1 MIETYQEKENLVLPS
16 PAPQNFATIGEIYDD
31 GVSLIFD
38 GEEEPSEKHYKTNAF
53 VVFQKGDRVRIISDS
68 GTYVVEYPVG
78 NPRKTM
84 TADSS
89 TTADT
94 ADNANTANS
103 ATTATTAKTAE
114 TAETAKT
121 AQTATTA
128 QRLATRRTFS
138 LTGDVTGSAT
148 FDGSGNCTIRV
159 TGVRVACLKNGYSS
173 SAGYNIY
180 LYASS
185 SSALQFKI
193 GSNGRL
199 YTLQNA

>member
-1 MIETYQEKENLVLPS
+1 MIEKKKKKESLVLPS

-84 TADSS
+84 TAD
-89 TTADT
+89 
-94 ADNANTANS
+94 
-103 ATTATTAKTAE
+103 TAE
-114 TAETAKT
+114 TANKLSTK
-121 AQTATTA
+121 
-128 QRLATRRTFS
+128 RTFS

-148 FDGSGNCTIRV
+148 FDGSGNCEIRV
-159 TGVRVACLKNGYSS
+159 TGKRVGALKNSYGSS
-173 SAGYNIY
+173 DIY
-180 LYASS
+180 LYARYSNQL
-185 SSALQFKI
+185 AYKV
-193 GSNGRL
+193 GSNGTL
-199 YTLQNA
+199 HNLQNA

>member
-1 MIETYQEKENLVLPS
+1 MIETYQEKESLVLPS

-103 ATTATTAKTAE
+103 ATTAQK
-114 TAETAKT
+114 
-121 AQTATTA
+121 
-128 QRLATRRTFS
+128 LATRRTFS
-138 LTGDVTGSAT
+138 LSGDVTGSAT
-148 FDGSGNCTIRV
+148 FDGSGNCTINV
-159 TGVRVACLKNGYSS
+159 TGVRVACLKNAYSS
-173 SAGYNIY
+173 SSGYNIY
-180 LYASS
+180 LYARYRNQL
-185 SSALQFKI
+185 AYKV
-193 GSNGRL
+193 GSNGTL

>member
-1 MIETYQEKENLVLPS
+1 MIENYQEKESLVLPS
-16 PAPQNFATIGEIYDD
+16 SAQQNFATIGEIYDD

-103 ATTATTAKTAE
+103 ATTAQK
-114 TAETAKT
+114 
-121 AQTATTA
+121 
-128 QRLATRRTFS
+128 LATKRTFS

-148 FDGSGNCTIRV
+148 FDGSGNCTINV
-159 TGVRVACLKNGYSS
+159 TGVRVACLRNAYSS
-173 SAGYNIY
+173 SSGYNIY
-180 LYASS
+180 LYARYSNQL
-185 SSALQFKI
+185 AYKV
-193 GSNGRL
+193 GSNGAL
-199 YTLQNA
+199 HTLQNA

>member
-1 MIETYQEKENLVLPS
+1 MIETYQEKESLVLPS

-89 TTADT
+89 ATAESADEADT
-94 ADNANTANS
+94 A
-103 ATTATTAKTAE
+103 K
-114 TAETAKT
+114 K
-121 AQTATTA
+121 
-128 QRLATRRTFS
+128 LATARTFS

-148 FDGSGNCTIRV
+148 FDGSGNCTINV
-159 TGVRVACLKNGYSS
+159 TGVRVACLRNAYSS
-173 SAGYNIY
+173 SSGYNIY
-180 LYASS
+180 LYARYNNQL
-185 SSALQFKI
+185 AYKV
-193 GSNGRL
+193 GSNGTL
-199 YTLQNA
+199 HTLQNA

>member
-1 MIETYQEKENLVLPS
+1 MIETYQEKESLVLPS

-84 TADSS
+84 TADSATTADS
-89 TTADT
+89 AETADT
-94 ADNANTANS
+94 ATTADS
-103 ATTATTAKTAE
+103 ATTAQK
-114 TAETAKT
+114 
-121 AQTATTA
+121 
-128 QRLATRRTFS
+128 LDTRRTFS

-148 FDGSGNCTIRV
+148 FG
-159 TGVRVACLKNGYSS
+159 LKNVYNSS
-173 SAGYNIY
+173 SSWNIY
-180 LYASS
+180 LYARASNRLAYKVGSS
-185 SSALQFKI
+185 
-193 GSNGRL
+193 GTL
-199 YTLQNA
+199 YNLQNE

>member
-1 MIETYQEKENLVLPS
+1 MIETYQEKESLVLPS

-84 TADSS
+84 TAD
-89 TTADT
+89 TATTAETVETADT
-94 ADNANTANS
+94 AKKLST
-103 ATTATTAKTAE
+103 K
-114 TAETAKT
+114 
-121 AQTATTA
+121 
-128 QRLATRRTFS
+128 RTFS

-148 FDGSGNCTIRV
+148 FDGSGNCEIRV
-159 TGVRVACLKNGYSS
+159 TGKRVKALKNSYGSS
-173 SAGYNIY
+173 DIY
-180 LYASS
+180 LYARYSNQL
-185 SSALQFKI
+185 AYKV
-193 GSNGRL
+193 GSNGTL
-199 YTLQNA
+199 HNLQNA

>member
-1 MIETYQEKENLVLPS
+1 MIETYQEKESLVLPS

-84 TADSS
+84 TAD
-89 TTADT
+89 
-94 ADNANTANS
+94 
-103 ATTATTAKTAE
+103 TAE
-114 TAETAKT
+114 TANKLSTK
-121 AQTATTA
+121 
-128 QRLATRRTFS
+128 RTFS

-148 FDGSGNCTIRV
+148 FDGSGNCEIRV
-159 TGVRVACLKNGYSS
+159 TGKRVGALKNSYGSS
-173 SAGYNIY
+173 DIY
-180 LYASS
+180 LYARYSNQL
-185 SSALQFKI
+185 AYKV
-193 GSNGRL
+193 GSNGTL
-199 YTLQNA
+199 HNLQNA